1 MPAIIFKS
9 KDERD
14 LLKRVT
20 KRLLDN
26 KELNKDIIFQ
36 IIELWASLFKAEKI
50 KGLAEIADY
59 KSFLLS
65 YLGERFAKVSKDL
78 REEHLMKDYYDLISI
93 LMKDFAKRE
102 DEPLTLKQK
111 TGRKPDQSKKKPAL
125 NSYII

>member
-1 MPAIIFKS
+1 MKTIDKPNSKELIHVCTRILNKIGNLVPAIIFKS

-50 KGLAEIADY
+50 
-59 KSFLLS
+59 
-65 YLGERFAKVSKDL
+65 
-78 REEHLMKDYYDLISI
+78 
-93 LMKDFAKRE
+93 
-102 DEPLTLKQK
+102 
-111 TGRKPDQSKKKPAL
+111 
-125 NSYII
+125 